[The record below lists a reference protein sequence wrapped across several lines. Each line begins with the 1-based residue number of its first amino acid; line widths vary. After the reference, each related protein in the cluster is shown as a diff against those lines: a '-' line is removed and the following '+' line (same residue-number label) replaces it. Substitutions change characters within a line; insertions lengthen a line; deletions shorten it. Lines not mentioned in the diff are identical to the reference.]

1 MGPAVQYGH
10 FDDEAREYV
19 ITRPDTPRSWSNYL
33 GSRLYG
39 GIITQGAGGY
49 SFYKSGGM
57 GRVTRFRFNG
67 VPQDEPGRFLY
78 LRDDSDGD
86 FWSASWQPVGKPL
99 CTEGEPADGEQKAAV
114 RHGLGYSVFTSQ
126 YRGIESEATFF
137 IPKDQAFEYWS
148 MKVTNTTDK
157 PRTISTFSYAELA
170 NEWNYRQDLE
180 NLQYSQY
187 VVVAKYKD
195 GMISRKNSTRTA
207 FKELWFG
214 VAGAEPTGFDT
225 DRDAFLGPY
234 RTQSAPLAVEN
245 GECTGS
251 ECVGDN
257 SCASI
262 RTTLELAPGETKQV
276 IYMMGVGN
284 PDAEWS
290 DQDDKNPVV
299 HRPGRELMAEYGTP
313 ERVDQELAAIREE
326 WRDFLAPLQ
335 VSTPDSDMNS
345 MINVWHAYQTH
356 MTFNWS
362 RGVSLIEAGDRDGLG
377 YRDTV
382 QDMLAVIHAIPEAV
396 RERLDMILTGQT
408 EEGGA
413 MPLVKPLTHNP
424 GHEETPTV
432 EKYRSD
438 DPLWLPIT
446 VANFVYETG
455 DLGYLDTVLPYADHG
470 EATVFEHLKQAI
482 QFSLNHLG
490 DNGLV
495 QGLQADWNDCIQFG
509 TTGESM
515 FSTFL
520 MANGVRI
527 IAELAEQ
534 SGRDEDAAWARSVL
548 EGLQPVLEGA
558 WDGDWYIR
566 GISATGAKL
575 GSDALDEG
583 KIYLEPNV
591 WAAISQ
597 TIPRERA
604 IGAMDSVHERL
615 ANEHG
620 VALCAPA
627 HTKEVPGV
635 GLSLLVFPVG
645 HKENGGIFCHANS
658 WTMVAEGILG
668 RGERA
673 YEYYRGFL
681 PAKYNDQA
689 ELHQVEPYVYCQFT
703 HGPESPRFGQAR
715 NPWLTGTASWSY
727 VGVTQ
732 YILGL
737 RPELEGLRIDPC
749 LPASWDGYTVERKF
763 RGVNV
768 TVKVSNPDGVE
779 TGVASVT
786 VNGEAVDL
794 SADAK
799 RGALV
804 PVGALS
810 EGAVVDVVMG

>member
-1 MGPAVQYGH
+1 MQYGH

-78 LRDDSDGD
+78 LRDNADGD
-86 FWSASWQPVGKPL
+86 YWSASWQPVGKPL
-99 CTEGEPADGEQKAAV
+99 RGRDGDGPETQDARV
-114 RHGLGYSVFTSQ
+114 RHGLGYSIFTSS
-126 YRGIESEATFF
+126 YKGIDSEATFF

-148 MKVTNTTDK
+148 VKVTNTSDE
-157 PRTISTFSYAELA
+157 PRSISTFSYAELA

-214 VAGAEPTGFDT
+214 VTGAEVTGFDT
-225 DRDAFLGPY
+225 DRDAFLGDY
-234 RTQSAPLAVEN
+234 RTQKDPQAVEHGN
-245 GECTGS
+245 CTGS

-262 RTTLELAPGETKQV
+262 QTTLELAPGETKQV

-284 PDAEWS
+284 PDEPWS
-290 DQDDKNPVV
+290 DQDDKNPVT
-299 HRPGRELMAEYGTP
+299 HRPGREIMAEFGTP
-313 ERVDQELAAIREE
+313 ERVDAELEAIRGE

-382 QDMLAVIHAIPEAV
+382 QDMLAVIHAIPDAV

-413 MPLVKPLTHNP
+413 MPLVKPLTHSP

-520 MANGVRI
+520 MANGVRV

-534 SGRDEDAAWARSVL
+534 SGRDEDAAWARGVL

-749 LPASWDGYTVERKF
+749 LPASWDGYTVERRF

-768 TVKVSNPDGVE
+768 TVKVSNPGGVE

>member
-1 MGPAVQYGH
+1 MQYGH

-49 SFYKSGGM
+49 SFYKSGGT
-57 GRVTRFRFNG
+57 GRVLRFRFNG
-67 VPQDEPGRFLY
+67 VPQDEPGRFIY
-78 LRDDSDGD
+78 LRDDADGD

-99 CTEGEPADGEQKAAV
+99 RGRDGDTVTADGKPTQASAV
-114 RHGLGYSVFTSQ
+114 RHGLGYSIFESE
-126 YRGIESEATFF
+126 YRGIRSEATFL

-148 MKVTNTTDK
+148 VKVTNTSDA
-157 PRTISTFSYAELA
+157 PRTISLFSYAELA

-187 VVVAKYKD
+187 VVVAKYSD

-207 FKELWFG
+207 FSELWFG
-214 VAGAEPTGFDT
+214 QAGAPVESFDT
-225 DRDAFLGPY
+225 DRDVFLGSY
-234 RTQSAPLAVEN
+234 RTPSAPIAVEQ
-245 GECTGS
+245 GRCSGS
-251 ECVGDN
+251 ETVGDN
-257 SCASI
+257 SCSSLHSV
-262 RTTLELAPGETKQV
+262 LELAPGETRHV
-276 IYMMGVGN
+276 IFMLGMGS
-284 PDAEWS
+284 PDSPW
-290 DQDDKNPVV
+290 DDRDGIV
-299 HRPGRELMAEYGTP
+299 HRPGREIIAEFGTP
-313 ERVDQELAAIREE
+313 ERVGAELAAIREE
-326 WRDFLAPLQ
+326 WRDFLSPLQ
-335 VSTPDSDMNS
+335 VATPDGELNS

-382 QDMLAVIHAIPEAV
+382 QDMLAVTHAIPDAV
-396 RERLDMILTGQT
+396 RERLSMILTGQT
-408 EEGGA
+408 AEGGA
-413 MPLVKPLTHNP
+413 LPLVKPLTHSP
-424 GHEETPTV
+424 GHEPTPSI

-455 DLGYLDTVLPYADHG
+455 DVAYLDLELPYADHG
-470 EATVFEHLKQAI
+470 SATVFGHLRQAI
-482 QFSLNHLG
+482 QFSLDHLG
-490 DNGLV
+490 ANGLV

-520 MANGVRI
+520 MANGCRI
-527 IAELAEQ
+527 VAELAEQ
-534 SGRDEDAAWARSVL
+534 TGRHEDAAWARGVL
-548 EGLQPVLEGA
+548 ESLQPVLEGA

-575 GSDALDEG
+575 GSDSLDEG

-597 TIPRERA
+597 TVPEERA
-604 IGAMDSVHERL
+604 IGAMDSVQTRL
-615 ANEHG
+615 ATEHG

-658 WTMVAEGILG
+658 WTIVAEGILG
-668 RGERA
+668 RGDRA
-673 YEYYRGFL
+673 YDYYRSYL
-681 PAKYNDQA
+681 PARYNDSA
-689 ELHQVEPYVYCQFT
+689 DVHQVEPYVYCQFT

-727 VGVTQ
+727 IGVTQ

-737 RPELEGLRIDPC
+737 RPELDGLRIDPC
-749 LPASWDGYTVERKF
+749 LPEGWGGFQVTRQF
-763 RGVNV
+763 RGKSLTINVVN
-768 TVKVSNPDGVE
+768 PLGVA
-779 TGVASVT
+779 TGVQSVMI
-786 VNGEAVDL
+786 GKREVDL
-794 SADAK
+794 AGDDR

-804 PVGALS
+804 PVGELADD
-810 EGAVVDVVMG
+810 DVLTVTMG